1 LSIPG
6 FSDDGDR
13 ICSEAGRLVRRAAAH
28 EARLQG
34 LVRAAETELREAETA
49 LARALVEVPAGSG
62 KWERMCSARIDW
74 LRDHTDS
81 ARQTCAGAREL
92 HIATR
97 RLLRQPDDRS
107 DDGDTPEFAGQ
118 AASVLVVDDVEDIRE
133 LIALV
138 LRQAGFVVRT
148 AVNGVDA
155 LIAAH
160 EILPAVIVMDMTMP
174 VLDGIEATRLIKAT
188 DATRK
193 AKVIAYTASPSL
205 PEGPTKRLFVAV
217 VQKPSTPDAVLE
229 VVQSVATL

>member
-1 LSIPG
+1 MPIPWP
-6 FSDDGDR
+6 SEHAER
-13 ICSEAGRLVRRAAAH
+13 ICSDAGRLVRRAAAH
-28 EARLQG
+28 EDRLQG
-34 LVRAAETELREAETA
+34 LVRAAETELHEAETA

-62 KWERMCSARIDW
+62 KWLRICTARIDW

-81 ARQTCAGAREL
+81 ARRACAGAREQ

-97 RLLRQPDDRS
+97 RLLHQLDDQRE
-107 DDGDTPEFAGQ
+107 DEDTSEFVGQ

-148 AVNGVDA
+148 AANGVDA

-174 VLDGIEATRLIKAT
+174 VLDGVEATRLIKAT

-193 AKVIAYTASPSL
+193 AKVIAYTASPTL
-205 PEGPTKRLFVAV
+205 PEGPIKRLFVAV

-229 VVQSVATL
+229 VVQRVATL